1 MRYIVTI
8 NGKNFEVEVEKG
20 QASII
25 NRVKTAEA
33 DLKEPVSAPTSEP
46 PDVPEVTAV
55 ETDDTISGEPLRAPL
70 PGNIVAIYVEE
81 GASVKAGDILIVL
94 EAMKMENE
102 ITAPKDGV
110 VNQIMVSKGAVVPKG
125 EVLLTLK

>member
-20 QASII
+20 QASIL
-25 NRVKTAEA
+25 NRVETAEA
-33 DLKEPVSAPTSEP
+33 DLTEPVSAPSSEP
-46 PDVPEVTAV
+46 LDVPEVTAV
-55 ETDDTISGEPLRAPL
+55 ETDSISGEPLIAPL
-70 PGNIVAIYVEE
+70 PGNIVAINVKE
-81 GASVKAGDILIVL
+81 GASVKAGDILIIL

-110 VNQIMVSKGAVVPKG
+110 VNQILVSKGAVVPKG
-125 EVLLTLK
+125 EILLTLK